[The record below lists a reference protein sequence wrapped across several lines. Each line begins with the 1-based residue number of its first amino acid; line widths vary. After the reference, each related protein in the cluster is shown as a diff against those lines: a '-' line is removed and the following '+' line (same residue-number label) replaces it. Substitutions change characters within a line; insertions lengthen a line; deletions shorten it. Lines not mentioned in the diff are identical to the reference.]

1 MDRRHRKPVTRVL
14 STRTGFAMTEHT
26 AIDTG
31 QPPQTPLLDR
41 ATKHARE
48 RNELAPYAS
57 RSEDSLG
64 RHFEEAPDALRT
76 VFERDRDR
84 IVHCTGFRRL
94 MYKTQVFVN
103 SEGDHN
109 RTRLS
114 HSIEVSQVARSVG
127 SALRVNEPL
136 CEALALAHDIGHPP
150 FGHRGE
156 RALAGLM
163 EAHGGFRHNAQVL

>member
-127 SALRVNEPL
+127 SALRVN
-136 CEALALAHDIGHPP
+136 
-150 FGHRGE
+150 
-156 RALAGLM
+156 
-163 EAHGGFRHNAQVL
+163 